1 MSDEELRI
9 RARRLLTGNV
19 HLEDLDRLFLDQR
32 QRCHG
37 RKHFQ
42 EIGDFLAHRNARNK
56 GPVTEVIQ
64 DIMTSF
70 RVWSMP
76 MRGEKHSLADIREA
90 GQANLRLMTDEQLL
104 AGCGMRRQTAQTKFR
119 KGVAN
124 LEAGSPVS
132 TSESRAVQYLGN
144 RFVWRPAFNAGDLLN
159 DFLHVLH
166 RNGLM
171 VDPPL
176 ISSERLKVILALY
189 AISRMHET
197 MISDRGVQA
206 QLFAGAS
213 NSYGILEVKLNMNA
227 LDWKKP
233 VVAPVCVFMTSLQA
247 TEYCDSS
254 LPISPSAENWD
265 SWAYPVELGREG
277 KLCRL
282 G

>member
-76 MRGEKHSLADIREA
+76 MRGEKHSPVDIQEA
-90 GQANLRLMTDEQLL
+90 GQVNLRLMTDEQLL
-104 AGCGMRRQTAQTKFR
+104 AGCGMRRQTAETKFR
-119 KGVAN
+119 KGVTK
-124 LEAGSPVS
+124 LEVGTPLSA
-132 TSESRAVQYLGN
+132 SEGRAVQYLGN
-144 RFVWRPAFNAGDLLN
+144 QFVWRPAFKDGDLLD

-171 VDPPL
+171 ADPPQ
-176 ISSERLKVILALY
+176 ITFDRLKAILAMY
-189 AISRMHET
+189 AISRVHET
-197 MISDRGVQA
+197 MISDRGIQA

-213 NSYGILEVKLNMNA
+213 NSYGVLEVKLNMNA
-227 LDWKKP
+227 LNWKKP
-233 VVAPVCVFMTSLQA
+233 VVTSVCIFMTSLQA

-265 SWAYPVELGREG
+265 SWSYPIELGPDG